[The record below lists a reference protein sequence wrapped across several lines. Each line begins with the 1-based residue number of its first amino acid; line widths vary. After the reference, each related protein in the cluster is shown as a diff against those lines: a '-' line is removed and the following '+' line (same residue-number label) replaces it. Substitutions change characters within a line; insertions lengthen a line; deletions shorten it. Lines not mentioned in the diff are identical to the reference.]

1 MILEKWTS
9 AYNKNPEKKKR
20 NKNPDPTHF
29 TKWNNS
35 KWITDL
41 KAKGRN
47 IELLEDI
54 MRKPR

>member
-9 AYNKNPEKKKR
+9 AY

-54 MRKPR
+54 MRKPRWPWVRG

>member
-9 AYNKNPEKKKR
+9 AYNKNPEKK

-35 KWITDL
+35 KWITNL